1 MRPDTR
7 RLLTVLVAGL
17 LVSGIGAVVI
27 ERSTEAPALADNPV
41 AEVPVST
48 TLAAAAVGS
57 STSTTVGGPVVPPA
71 DPYAAEPIVE
81 IGTIEIPKIGLVHRL
96 FHGISLRNIDKG
108 PSHWPGTA
116 MPGERGNVVIAG
128 HRVTHSH
135 PFRHIDRLVAGDEV
149 IFDIGGKRTVYLVT
163 ESFVVTPRR
172 VDIADPTPTAT
183 ATLFA
188 CHPPGSARQRY
199 VVRLALRA

>member
-7 RLLTVLVAGL
+7 RLLTVLVVGL
-17 LVSGIGAVVI
+17 LFSGIGAVVV
-27 ERSTEAPALADNPV
+27 ERTAEAPAVALDNPV
-41 AEVPVST
+41 VRAPVST
-48 TLAAAAVGS
+48 TVAAVGS
-57 STSTTVGGPVVPPA
+57 STSTTVRGPVPPPT

-81 IGTIEIPKIGLVHRL
+81 IGTIEIPKIGLVHRV

-116 MPGERGNVVIAG
+116 MPGETGNTVFAG

-149 IFDIGGKRTVYLVT
+149 IFHIGGVRTVYLVT
-163 ESFVVTPRR
+163 ESFVVTPKRI
-172 VDIADPTPTAT
+172 DIADPTPTPT
-183 ATLFA
+183 ATLYA

-199 VVRLALRA
+199 VVRLALRP

>member
-7 RLLTVLVAGL
+7 RLLTVLVVGL
-17 LVSGIGAVVI
+17 LLSGLGAVVV
-27 ERSTEAPALADNPV
+27 ERTTEAPAVAVDNPV

-48 TLAAAAVGS
+48 TVAAPAGS
-57 STSTTVGGPVVPPA
+57 STTTTVRGPVTPPA

-96 FHGISLRNIDKG
+96 YHGISLRNIDKG

-116 MPGERGNVVIAG
+116 MPGENGNVVIAG
-128 HRVTHSH
+128 HRVTHSR
-135 PFRHIDRLVAGDEV
+135 PFRNIDKLVAGDEV
-149 IFDIGGKRTVYLVT
+149 VFDLGGVRTVYLVT

-172 VDIADPTPTAT
+172 VDIADPTPTPT

-188 CHPPGSARQRY
+188 CHPPGSAKQRY
-199 VVRLALRA
+199 VVRLALRP